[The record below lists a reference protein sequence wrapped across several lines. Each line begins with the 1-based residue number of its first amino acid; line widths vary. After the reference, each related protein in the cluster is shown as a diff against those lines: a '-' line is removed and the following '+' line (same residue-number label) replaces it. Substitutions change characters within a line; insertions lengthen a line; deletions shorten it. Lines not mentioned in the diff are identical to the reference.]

1 MKKLRIIYALLFS
14 MALFLAIPLNA
25 VADFGPKP
33 SVSISFRNAGG
44 QTCYSAILARG
55 SFQPSLGEL
64 VTEDAYSTEW
74 FGELTPQEQ
83 EAVRAFAD
91 YAGRSA
97 PDGYALFNRLWDV
110 SRENV
115 EMTYLPPDDFIV
127 LAYFP
132 DSGRVIASDIC
143 RTYVFNSYF
152 TADLSRSDSLLYIKQ
167 SYNVGIWLLEFAARV
182 LITIAVE
189 LVVALRGGQPRYSGA
204 AEHDTGSGQYPVRL
218 PAIPVRVHV
227 RGIDRGNVR
236 GCFLQRVHR
245 EVQPSKWQGAGG
257 FLRHLRESGVVL
269 RRSGF
274 FGEFHGA
281 DVTFIPC
288 GCH

>member
-1 MKKLRIIYALLFS
+1 MKKLRIIYALIFSVTLF
-14 MALFLAIPLNA
+14 FAIPLNA
-25 VADFGPKP
+25 AADFGPKP

-115 EMTYLPPDDFIV
+115 EMTYLAGIRAFR
-127 LAYFP
+127 
-132 DSGRVIASDIC
+132 G
-143 RTYVFNSYF
+143 
-152 TADLSRSDSLLYIKQ
+152 SRK
-167 SYNVGIWLLEFAARV
+167 
-182 LITIAVE
+182 
-189 LVVALRGGQPRYSGA
+189 
-204 AEHDTGSGQYPVRL
+204 
-218 PAIPVRVHV
+218 
-227 RGIDRGNVR
+227 
-236 GCFLQRVHR
+236 LQRR
-245 EVQPSKWQGAGG
+245 NAAYSY
-257 FLRHLRESGVVL
+257 R
-269 RRSGF
+269 RRSKQRQRF
-274 FGEFHGA
+274 
-281 DVTFIPC
+281 
-288 GCH
+288 

>member
-25 VADFGPKP
+25 AADFGPKP
-33 SVSISFRNAGG
+33 SVSISFRNADG
-44 QTCYSAILARG
+44 QTCYSAVLARG

-127 LAYFP
+127 LVYFP

-152 TADLSRSDSLLYIKQ
+152 TADLSRSDSSLYIKQ

-189 LVVALRGGQPRYSGA
+189 LVVALIFGYS
-204 AEHDTGSGQYPVRL
+204 
-218 PAIPVRVHV
+218 
-227 RGIDRGNVR
+227 
-236 GCFLQRVHR
+236 
-245 EVQPSKWQGAGG
+245 WQIIAKI
-257 FLRHLRESGVVL
+257 LINLLYKS
-269 RRSGF
+269 
-274 FGEFHGA
+274 
-281 DVTFIPC
+281 
-288 GCH
+288 

>member
-1 MKKLRIIYALLFS
+1 MKKLRIIYALIFSVTLF
-14 MALFLAIPLNA
+14 FAIPLNA
-25 VADFGPKP
+25 AADFGPKP
-33 SVSISFRNAGG
+33 TVSISFRNADG
-44 QTCYSAILARG
+44 QTCYSAVLARG
-55 SFQPSLGEL
+55 SFQPSLGEFL
-64 VTEDAYSTEW
+64 TEDAYSDW

-167 SYNVGIWLLEFAARV
+167 SYNLS
-182 LITIAVE
+182 LIHI
-189 LVVALRGGQPRYSGA
+189 
-204 AEHDTGSGQYPVRL
+204 
-218 PAIPVRVHV
+218 
-227 RGIDRGNVR
+227 
-236 GCFLQRVHR
+236 
-245 EVQPSKWQGAGG
+245 
-257 FLRHLRESGVVL
+257 
-269 RRSGF
+269 
-274 FGEFHGA
+274 
-281 DVTFIPC
+281 
-288 GCH
+288 

>member
-25 VADFGPKP
+25 AADFGPKP

-132 DSGRVIASDIC
+132 DSGSVIASDIC
-143 RTYVFNSYF
+143 RPMCSTAISPPTSHAPTVCCTSSSPIMSEYGCWNSRRGC
-152 TADLSRSDSLLYIKQ
+152 SSLLRW
-167 SYNVGIWLLEFAARV
+167 SLSWL
-182 LITIAVE
+182 
-189 LVVALRGGQPRYSGA
+189 
-204 AEHDTGSGQYPVRL
+204 
-218 PAIPVRVHV
+218 
-227 RGIDRGNVR
+227 
-236 GCFLQRVHR
+236 
-245 EVQPSKWQGAGG
+245 
-257 FLRHLRESGVVL
+257 
-269 RRSGF
+269 
-274 FGEFHGA
+274 
-281 DVTFIPC
+281 
-288 GCH
+288 

>member
-25 VADFGPKP
+25 AADFGPKP
-33 SVSISFRNAGG
+33 SVSISFRNADG
-44 QTCYSAILARG
+44 QTCYSAVLARG

-127 LAYFP
+127 LVYFP

-152 TADLSRSDSLLYIKQ
+152 TADLSRSDSSLYIKQ
-167 SYNVGIWLLEFAARV
+167 SYNVGIWLLEFAARACRGSD
-182 LITIAVE
+182 LRLLGKENAAV
-189 LVVALRGGQPRYSGA
+189 LRGGQPRYSGA

-218 PAIPVRVHV
+218 PAVPVRVHV

-245 EVQPSKWQGAGG
+245 EVQP
-257 FLRHLRESGVVL
+257 
-269 RRSGF
+269 
-274 FGEFHGA
+274 
-281 DVTFIPC
+281 
-288 GCH
+288 